1 MKTGGTQN
9 DLANQFLF
17 LRVYISRKMPSCFQ
31 QKDYKGTFF
40 KHQRAHV
47 KRTSDYLY
55 TNENHVDYISSKLKI
70 FCLKYKGKNRNKHG
84 AWHDKNI

>member
-1 MKTGGTQN
+1 MDGYMTPECKKEELKMVYQII
-9 DLANQFLF
+9 FF
-17 LRVYISRKMPSCFQ
+17 FPLRVYILRKMPSCFQ

-47 KRTSDYLY
+47 KRTSGYLY

-70 FCLKYKGKNRNKHG
+70 FLFKV
-84 AWHDKNI
+84 